1 MDLLKVHIIL
11 PSKTTFPETVSLLK
25 YITKFIFCSVSFL
38 VLFMAIGLQS
48 ARSTHIQMCE
58 A

>member
-1 MDLLKVHIIL
+1 ML
-11 PSKTTFPETVSLLK
+11 PNKPTIPETVSLLK
-25 YITKFIFCSVSFL
+25 YITKLNILKKLYFVVFHFQCF
-38 VLFMAIGLQS
+38 FMAIGLQS

>member
-1 MDLLKVHIIL
+1 MELLKVHIKL
-11 PSKTTFPETVSLLK
+11 PKKPTIPETVSLLK

-38 VLFMAIGLQS
+38 VLFYGYWTAI
-48 ARSTHIQMCE
+48 RFTHIQMCE